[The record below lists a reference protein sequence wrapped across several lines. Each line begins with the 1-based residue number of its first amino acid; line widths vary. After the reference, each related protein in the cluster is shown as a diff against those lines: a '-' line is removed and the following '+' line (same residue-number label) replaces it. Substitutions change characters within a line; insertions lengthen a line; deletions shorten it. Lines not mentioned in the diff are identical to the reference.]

1 MGHRVS
7 GLTLGDIRNALAATI
22 TAGVDRQ
29 TNVYAYAV
37 GDPKLPAITIEPD
50 SGDYVDYWL
59 TFGSAGLAAVRLV
72 LVLEPGGNDPVSAG
86 IALDDYLSA
95 GTGNGSSVIDAV
107 LADRTLGLAGCDC
120 VITSATVDAAIITAR
135 LSVIV
140 HIAKT
145 GASA

>member
-1 MGHRVS
+1 MS

-22 TAGVDRQ
+22 TNGVSRQ
-29 TNVYAYAV
+29 TNVYAYPV
-37 GDPKLPAITIEPD
+37 GDPKFPAITIEPD

-59 TFGSAGLAAVRLV
+59 TFGAAGLAAVRLV

-120 VITSATVDAAIITAR
+120 VITSATVDATTITAR
-135 LSVIV
+135 LSVSVTVNKI
-140 HIAKT
+140 
-145 GASA
+145 GAAA

>member
-1 MGHRVS
+1 MS
-7 GLTLGDIRNALAATI
+7 GLTLGEVRNALAATI

-29 TNVYAYAV
+29 TNVYAYPV
-37 GDPKLPAITIEPD
+37 GDPKYPAITIEPE
-50 SGDYVDYWL
+50 SDYVDYWL
-59 TFGSAGLAAVRLV
+59 SFGSAGLAAVRMV
-72 LVLEPGGNDPVSAG
+72 LVLEPAGNDPVSAG
-86 IALDDYLSA
+86 IALDDLLSA

-120 VITSATVDAAIITAR
+120 VITAATVDAATVTAR

>member
-1 MGHRVS
+1 MS

-29 TNVYAYAV
+29 TNVYAYPV
-37 GDPKLPAITIEPD
+37 GDPKLPCITIEPD

-59 TFGSAGLAAVRLV
+59 TFGAAGLAAVRMV

-120 VITSATVDAAIITAR
+120 VITSATVDATTVTAR
-135 LSVIV
+135 LSVSVTVNKI
-140 HIAKT
+140 
-145 GASA
+145 GAAA

>member
-1 MGHRVS
+1 MS

-22 TAGVDRQ
+22 TNGVDRQ
-29 TNVYAYAV
+29 TNVYPYPV
-37 GDPKLPAITIEPD
+37 GDPKLPCITIEPD
-50 SGDYVDYWL
+50 TGDYVDYWL

-72 LVLEPGGNDPVSAG
+72 LVLEPGGNDPVSAA

-120 VITSATVDAAIITAR
+120 VITSAQVDATTVTAR
-135 LSVIV
+135 LSVSVTINK
-140 HIAKT
+140 I
-145 GASA
+145 GAAA

>member
-1 MGHRVS
+1 MS

-29 TNVYAYAV
+29 TNVYPYPV
-37 GDPKLPAITIEPD
+37 GDPKLPCITIEPD

-59 TFGSAGLAAVRLV
+59 SFGSAGLAAVRLV

-120 VITSATVDAAIITAR
+120 VITSATVDATTVTAR
-135 LSVIV
+135 LSVSVTVNKI
-140 HIAKT
+140 
-145 GASA
+145 GAAA